1 MLQIRG
7 SSIIMISTPGS
18 DNHLFSKLMKARR
31 NNGKGDLYFRNHE
44 EEMICT
50 SCEARGVKTCCS
62 HNQHKIPS
70 WISLQRQEDLRGL
83 MGDEMFEQEIGGKQL
98 SDKQPDFNP
107 KLVLQLES
115 KGFESVRARKYG
127 PPKVVIVAIDPTGGG
142 RSKMAICS
150 FIVGEHGDIIIVGA
164 EEEKLSLLG
173 KSQEGV
179 TRTHLQ
185 KLRQSPFFASCVLL
199 TVVEAQLSAVQANDI
214 CKMFN
219 DCGGVVH
226 LQETKIGGA
235 VGHWFGVD
243 TTPNAK
249 ERIIK
254 DLQNLLYYRNISI
267 APSDEFISSTFKRSD
282 DYRDVLC
289 EQFRAFGW
297 VAKNTNRVDGSFRVV
312 HTGKTNGGSDD
323 SLMALGLGVTHGM
336 NALRNP
342 FYQARIREALC
353 FRQ

>member
-150 FIVGEHGDIIIVGA
+150 FIVGEHGDIIVRIT
-164 EEEKLSLLG
+164 LFLLVQIRLTQLQIIDRQLFTPENAICWFNVPCWSFTFG
-173 KSQEGV
+173 KQNVNFLLHNVEPLV
-179 TRTHLQ
+179 
-185 KLRQSPFFASCVLL
+185 QS
-199 TVVEAQLSAVQANDI
+199 
-214 CKMFN
+214 
-219 DCGGVVH
+219 
-226 LQETKIGGA
+226 
-235 VGHWFGVD
+235 
-243 TTPNAK
+243 
-249 ERIIK
+249 
-254 DLQNLLYYRNISI
+254 
-267 APSDEFISSTFKRSD
+267 
-282 DYRDVLC
+282 
-289 EQFRAFGW
+289 
-297 VAKNTNRVDGSFRVV
+297 
-312 HTGKTNGGSDD
+312 
-323 SLMALGLGVTHGM
+323 
-336 NALRNP
+336 
-342 FYQARIREALC
+342 IR
-353 FRQ
+353 